1 MSTAD
6 GVEFRR
12 GRPREHSEAE
22 GKGFA
27 GDEPK
32 FQRAGERVSGDG
44 KEFQVRSER
53 GLGSVMWGLDSQGR
67 EKPESPG
74 SGRMDI
80 SRDKGHDGLCPGG
93 HKADNEESAG
103 RALESSP
110 GVVSQR
116 AGPSAG
122 HCLMVAVLKGHTVK

>member
-1 MSTAD
+1 MSAAMEWSFSEGGKENTQ
-6 GVEFRR
+6 RR
-12 GRPREHSEAE
+12 RERRVLLVIN
-22 GKGFA
+22 
-27 GDEPK
+27 P

-53 GLGSVMWGLDSQGR
+53 GLGSVMWGLDSRGQERPG
-67 EKPESPG
+67 SSG

-80 SRDKGHDGLCPGG
+80 SRSKGHDGLRPGG

-103 RALESSP
+103 RALEFSP

-116 AGPSAG
+116 AGPSVG
-122 HCLMVAVLKGHTVK
+122 HRLMVAVLRGHTVK